1 MINLSFKENSKG
13 KFVLKVVQNN
23 VVFYQRE
30 YDANRK
36 IVGDPF
42 YDNQKDAMKD
52 YVNYLQKLVDKKFEA
67 NPNFRWKTLEEFK
80 RFAGSR
86 TTNSFLAEKEKE
98 KEAEAE

>member
-42 YDNQKDAMKD
+42 
-52 YVNYLQKLVDKKFEA
+52 LII
-67 NPNFRWKTLEEFK
+67 
-80 RFAGSR
+80 
-86 TTNSFLAEKEKE
+86 SFCLIV
-98 KEAEAE
+98 

>member
-1 MINLSFKENSKG
+1 MIKLSFKENSKG

-23 VVFYQRE
+23 AVFYQRE

-36 IVGDPF
+36 IIGDPF
-42 YDNQKDAMKD
+42 YNNQKDAMKD
-52 YVNYLQKLVDKKFEA
+52 FVNYLQKLVDKKVED
-67 NPNFRWKTLEEFK
+67 NPNFLWKTLEEFK

-86 TTNSFLAEKEKE
+86 TVNSFLAEKEKE